1 MCATNLSKLGILKE
15 RRRCKNLAKV
25 YYIYV
30 FTNNMS
36 FRGGDIMKKLWIIL
50 ICALLIPAAVNTAE
64 SKIELTYWTHE
75 DPNRTEIE
83 NKYIKEF
90 EASNP
95 EVTVK
100 RVTNPSKK
108 MAELILTAFAA
119 NQGPD
124 MFNLQIEDEYAY
136 IVNNRLAPVDYKAA
150 GYASVKAIYDAYLPK
165 VLDPVTFKGKLYG
178 LPLELTN
185 WCVYLNERVFKD
197 AGLDPDKSFPKTW
210 EEMVEISEKIAIRD
224 GEIIKRRGFD
234 FRYPYYLVSMV
245 PMAEQF
251 GGKLI
256 SDDGKTAII
265 NDKAWIQFLEFMKEW
280 GPNGKNLG
288 SPTYTNARKL
298 FNKDNNDMGMCLSGL
313 YQAGRIRA
321 DNPEFYNSGEWRVV
335 PYPKFKNAVEDVA
348 GAYYGHYFVVNA
360 QKPEKN
366 QQMTWKFI
374 GYMLSHSE
382 EYLSKVGL
390 IQPTV
395 KLMGSETFKGMPYS
409 SVFKA
414 DMERGHVVYYGEN
427 SAKIQQHIRAAVE
440 SVMLSGAS
448 PEKALKDLR
457 RKVQEVLDEK

>member
-1 MCATNLSKLGILKE
+1 M
-15 RRRCKNLAKV
+15 
-25 YYIYV
+25 
-30 FTNNMS
+30 
-36 FRGGDIMKKLWIIL
+36 GGDIMQRFCIFLV
-50 ICALLIPAAVNTAE
+50 CAFLLCVAVNAAE
-64 SKIELTYWTHE
+64 SKTEITYWTHE

-83 NKYIKEF
+83 NRYIQEF
-90 EASNP
+90 EKANP

-100 RVTNPSKK
+100 RVTSPSKK
-108 MAELILTAFAA
+108 MAERVLTAFAA

-136 IVNNRLAPVDYKAA
+136 IVNGRLAPIDYKAA
-150 GYASVKAIYDAYLPK
+150 GYPGVKAIYDAYLPK
-165 VLDPVTFKGKLYG
+165 VLDPVTYEGKLYG

-185 WCVYLNERVFKD
+185 WCLYINDRVFKD
-197 AGLDPDKSFPKTW
+197 AGLNPDKDYPKTW
-210 EEMVEISEKIAIRD
+210 EEMVAVSEKITIRE

-234 FRYPYYLVSMV
+234 FRYPYYLVSMI
-245 PMAEQF
+245 PMVEQL

-265 NDKAWIQFLEFMKEW
+265 NDKAWIQFLEFMQAW

-298 FNKDNNDMGMCLSGL
+298 FNKDNNDIGMCLSGL

-335 PYPKFKNAVEDVA
+335 PYPKFSNAVNDA
-348 GAYYGHYFVVNA
+348 ASAYYGHYFVVNA
-360 QKPEKN
+360 QKPEEN

-374 GYMLSHSE
+374 GYMLGHSE

-395 KLMGSETFKGMPYS
+395 KLMGSQTFKDMPYS
-409 SVFKA
+409 SVFKG
-414 DMERGHVVYYGEN
+414 DMERGKIVYYAGN
-427 SAKIQQHIRAAVE
+427 SAKIQQHIREAVE
-440 SVMLSGAS
+440 SVMLAGSSA
-448 PEKALKDLR
+448 EEALKNLR
-457 RKVQEVLDEK
+457 RKAQETLDEE